1 MYLYASRDSVANIQR
16 IRLLFTVM
24 KEWNEDV
31 VQQHVNL
38 HVGLC
43 ICNLKFPKIVPLY
56 EMLSIQGGHDQ
67 TIVP

>member
-31 VQQHVNL
+31 VQ
-38 HVGLC
+38 
-43 ICNLKFPKIVPLY
+43 
-56 EMLSIQGGHDQ
+56 
-67 TIVP
+67 